1 MKEKDAEKTGMED
14 GVSKYEAVEE
24 LADGVLGLMEEL
36 YQSGFGTVHDSTLR
50 DLQKAAERTEN
61 FGMLYLSRLLS
72 ELQGEISAM
81 RHRMETD
88 TGRMTEVYADICEY
102 LYICR
107 QKAAYDRGLDYY
119 S

>member
-1 MKEKDAEKTGMED
+1 MEESR
-14 GVSKYEAVEE
+14 SKYEAVEE
-24 LADGVLGLMEEL
+24 LAGGVGKLMEEL

-50 DLQKAAERTEN
+50 DLKRAADRTGQC
-61 FGMLYLSRLLS
+61 GMQYLSGLLS
-72 ELQGEISAM
+72 ELYSEISAM

-88 TGRMTEVYADICEY
+88 MGRMTKVYADICEY

-119 S
+119 L